1 MPPNATPITCPNCRQ
16 PFSAVIEQLIDVS
29 RDPQGKARLLS
40 GRLNVV
46 TCPHCGAQTALA
58 TPIAYHDLDK
68 QLLIIYVPM
77 ELGLP
82 QQEQER
88 LIGNFTKAITNSLPP
103 EKRKA
108 YLFTPK
114 MALTQQGMIETILQA
129 DGVTPEM
136 IAAQREKMRLIET
149 FLQTDPAQYPEL
161 VKQHDAELDTEFFGL
176 MLAAAENAAA
186 SGRRDVAEAVLQIR
200 DQLIQLSTVGQQAL
214 ADATAQQTAIDD
226 VAQAFNALGERPKR
240 AQVLD
245 LVLRL
250 AADAEKGDQN
260 LQIAVGLA
268 RPAMDYE
275 FLQLLTSRIDKAKG
289 DQKQKLES
297 VRKRLLDLISVIDQ
311 QNEAVVRRA
320 TETLNAVM
328 TAPDVDQAIDEHLD
342 EFDDL
347 FMQVL
352 SYNVQAAEQAK
363 DTGLAERLKSIF
375 EKIVAA
381 IQANAPPELQFV
393 SELLNQPSFEAAQS
407 QIQEHAA
414 EYGPALLQ
422 WIDVLANDVAGQET
436 TNGGATL
443 DQLGR
448 LRDEIERTLASAPA
462 SEPIAQ
468 AAPRPRPTP
477 APASSPAPSPA
488 APDQAAAPKFQIL
501 KGGKYT
507 PLPPK

>member
-1 MPPNATPITCPNCRQ
+1 MPANATPITCPNCRQ

-68 QLLIIYVPM
+68 QLLMIYVPM

-82 QQEQER
+82 KQEQER

-129 DGVTPEM
+129 DGITPEM
-136 IAAQREKMRLIET
+136 IAAQREKMRLMET

-161 VKQHDAELDTEFFGL
+161 VKQRDAELDTEFFGL

-186 SGRRDVAEAVLQIR
+186 GGRRDVAEAVLQVR

-214 ADATAQQTAIDD
+214 ADGAAQQTVIDD
-226 VAQAFNALGERPKR
+226 VAQAFEALGERPKR

-245 LVLRL
+245 LVLKL
-250 AADAEKGDQN
+250 AADEQNGDQN

-275 FLQLLTSRIDKAKG
+275 FLQLLSRRIDKAKG
-289 DQKQKLES
+289 DHKAKLEA
-297 VRKRLLDLISVIDQ
+297 VRKRLLDLISVIDK
-311 QNEAVVRRA
+311 QNEAVVHRA
-320 TETLNAVM
+320 TETLNAVLN
-328 TAPDVDQAIDEHLD
+328 APDLDQAINEHLN

-363 DTGLAERLKSIF
+363 DIGLAARLKSIF

-407 QIQEHAA
+407 QIHEHAA
-414 EYGPALLQ
+414 QYGPALLQ
-422 WIDVLANDVAGQET
+422 WIDVLANDVAGQEVG
-436 TNGGATL
+436 NGTVTL

-448 LRDEIERTLASAPA
+448 LRDEIERTLANAPA
-462 SEPIAQ
+462 AQ
-468 AAPRPRPTP
+468 PVA
-477 APASSPAPSPA
+477 ASSASVPAAAAPSPVPA
-488 APDQAAAPKFQIL
+488 SPSESDQSGAPKLQIL
-501 KGGKYT
+501 RGGKYT
-507 PLPPK
+507 PLRPK